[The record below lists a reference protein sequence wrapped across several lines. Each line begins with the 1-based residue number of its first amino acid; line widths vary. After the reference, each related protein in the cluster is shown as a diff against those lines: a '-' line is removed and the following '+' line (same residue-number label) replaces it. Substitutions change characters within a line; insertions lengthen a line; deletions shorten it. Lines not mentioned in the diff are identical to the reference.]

1 MDLLGQQGKEKHE
14 YFSYE
19 ERISESLREMKTHTE
34 EARLLDL
41 GV

>member
-1 MDLLGQQGKEKHE
+1 MDWLGEQVKEKHE
-14 YFSYE
+14 YYSND
-19 ERISESLREMKTHTE
+19 ERISESLREMKTPTE